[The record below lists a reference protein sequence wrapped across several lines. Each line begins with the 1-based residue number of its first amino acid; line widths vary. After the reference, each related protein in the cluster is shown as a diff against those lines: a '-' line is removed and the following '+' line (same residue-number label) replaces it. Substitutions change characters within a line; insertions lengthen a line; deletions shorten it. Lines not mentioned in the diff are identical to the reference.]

1 MKNRV
6 KVSDRAG
13 TSGWGGAAILARL
26 WRARWSR
33 IPANVRGGLWML
45 LASGLFTVM
54 VALIKLVGEALH
66 VVEILLF
73 RQIFMMLLA
82 LPAVIGSFPASLN
95 SLRPDLQI
103 LRVIAAAT
111 AMLLSFTAF
120 IHLPLAEAIT
130 IGFARTFF
138 ITIFAILILHEI
150 VGPRRWLAMVIGFAG
165 VLLVAAPGAAE
176 GLNVHGLMAVGG
188 AACAGLVMVIIRL
201 LTQTDKPITILAY
214 QAVGVGLLMV
224 PPSIWFWRTPTL
236 GELGLLA
243 AIGAVSAIAQMVNIY
258 AFRAAEASA
267 IAPLDYTRL
276 VWAIGLGLVLFGE
289 WPDVQVF
296 AGAGIIVSAGLYTM
310 YREQILGKQRRTKE
324 VPPPGV

>member
-95 SLRPDLQI
+95 SVRPDLQI
-103 LRVIAAAT
+103 LRVVAAAT

-150 VGPRRWLAMVIGFAG
+150 VGLRRWLAMVIGFAG

-296 AGAGIIVSAGLYTM
+296 AGAVIIVSAGLYTM